1 MDPFGSPAGVTPD
14 SANARGRGRGRGRGN
29 FTPRGDKLGGVG
41 ASAGSAAGHHHHH
54 TTKGVEGET
63 SHNLQTPSTPS
74 TPDTPSGARTPV
86 TGLGIP
92 RPAAGS
98 LLRGAIGTARGKAP
112 IRAMQP
118 RQTRDGQ
125 VLWGGRGA
133 PLFVKAGELFKDGE
147 VDTVHPGACRSGS
160 HMLSV
165 CFWRV
170 YHAGLRG
177 HGVRTRRDRTH
188 TPCQV

>member
-1 MDPFGSPAGVTPD
+1 VSHSSRLPICSCAGRRLTVAGFSVDPFGAPAGSTPD
-14 SANARGRGRGRGRGN
+14 NTSFRGRGRGRGRGA
-29 FTPRGDKLGGVG
+29 FASHGKKHGGLGHDAQRVKDGEGSG
-41 ASAGSAAGHHHHH
+41 APH
-54 TTKGVEGET
+54 
-63 SHNLQTPSTPS
+63 TPSSAPS
-74 TPDTPSGARTPV
+74 APDTPSGARTPV

-98 LLRGAIGTARGKAP
+98 LISGAIGTARGKAP

-147 VDTVHPGACRSGS
+147 VDTVHPEARK
-160 HMLSV
+160 
-165 CFWRV
+165 
-170 YHAGLRG
+170 
-177 HGVRTRRDRTH
+177 
-188 TPCQV
+188 